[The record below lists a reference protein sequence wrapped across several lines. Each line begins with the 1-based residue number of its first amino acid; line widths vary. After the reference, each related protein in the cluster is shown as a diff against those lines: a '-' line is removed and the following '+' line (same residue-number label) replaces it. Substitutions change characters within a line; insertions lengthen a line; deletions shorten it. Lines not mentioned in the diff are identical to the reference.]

1 MYVIVCVWVLI
12 YEYNHNITNLS
23 VMTLLTAPSGFSLM
37 YVCML
42 FCSFS
47 EHAPMQEPKASELM
61 AVSNRPTNE
70 EGGRE
75 VEGEGM
81 GVS

>member
-1 MYVIVCVWVLI
+1 MHECVLCAHKHICVRLFVYVC
-12 YEYNHNITNLS
+12 TNLS

-42 FCSFS
+42 SCSFS

-61 AVSNRPTNE
+61 AVSNRPTNKD
-70 EGGRE
+70 GGT
-75 VEGEGM
+75 
-81 GVS
+81 

>member
-1 MYVIVCVWVLI
+1 
-12 YEYNHNITNLS
+12 
-23 VMTLLTAPSGFSLM
+23 
-37 YVCML
+37 
-42 FCSFS
+42 
-47 EHAPMQEPKASELM
+47 MQEPKASELM